1 MKCRGVH
8 RRLGAYLDGELPSE
22 AIAEVGRHV
31 EACATC
37 ARELGRLRRLAGLLE
52 AVPAPEAPV
61 GFARRVRALAE
72 HRGAERCGAEGES
85 VAAGRATRQLRYA
98 ATVALLLGVAL
109 GGLMSMSA
117 SRVSA
122 SRTAEA
128 EETKGDVVG
137 EFVGSPASGSLA
149 ETFLEQ
155 MGESL

>member
-1 MKCRGVH
+1 MTCRGVQ
-8 RRLGAYLDGELPSE
+8 RRFGAYLDGELPSE
-22 AIAEVGRHV
+22 ASAEVGRHL

-37 ARELGRLRRLAGLLE
+37 AQELGRFRRLAALLE
-52 AVPAPEAPV
+52 GVPAPEAPV

-72 HRGAERCGAEGES
+72 RRGAEGEG
-85 VAAGRATRQLRYA
+85 VAAGRAARQLRYA
-98 ATVALLLGVAL
+98 ATAALLLGVTL

-122 SRTAEA
+122 SRTAEG
-128 EETKGDVVG
+128 EETTGDVVG
-137 EFVGSPASGSLA
+137 EFVGSPASDSLA